1 MMKSMYSD
9 FLRPMIDLDEE
20 AKETNRSTKE
30 CRGMKLFVLMKLNE
44 WRIQIVMQ
52 NTGSGED

>member
-1 MMKSMYSD
+1 MYSD

-20 AKETNRSTKE
+20 ANETNRSTKE

-52 NTGSGED
+52 NTDSRED

>member
-1 MMKSMYSD
+1 MKSMYSD

-20 AKETNRSTKE
+20 AIETKTSTKE
-30 CRGMKLFVLMKLNE
+30 CRGMKLFVLKKWNE

-52 NTGSGED
+52 NTDSRVD